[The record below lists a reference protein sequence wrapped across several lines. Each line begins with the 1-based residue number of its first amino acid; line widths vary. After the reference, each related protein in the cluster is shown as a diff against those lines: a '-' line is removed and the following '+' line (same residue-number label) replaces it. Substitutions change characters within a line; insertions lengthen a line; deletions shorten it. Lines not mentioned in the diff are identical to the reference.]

1 MFYKRKQQF
10 VVSNKTNEQI
20 TAAELRVVDDDGQSL
35 GVLSK
40 EAALTLAREK
50 GLDLIEISPQANPPV
65 ARIASF
71 DKFRYQQERAAKKQQ
86 QAQKGQ
92 EMKRVRVGAR
102 TAQNDLNIKA
112 RQINKFLAEG
122 HKVEIQQV
130 LRGREK
136 ANKDWALQKLKEFLT
151 IIEPGYK
158 IISEPRYGGRG
169 FNVTVAK

>member
-92 EMKRVRVGAR
+92 GNEAGAR
-102 TAQNDLNIKA
+102 RRPHRPERFKHQSPADKQIPRRGAQGGNPA
-112 RQINKFLAEG
+112 GAAG
-122 HKVEIQQV
+122 
-130 LRGREK
+130 GGEK
-136 ANKDWALQKLKEFLT
+136 ANKDWALQKLKEF
-151 IIEPGYK
+151 
-158 IISEPRYGGRG
+158 
-169 FNVTVAK
+169 